1 MTRGY
6 CPPEVTRPSVFGHE
20 HERYPISEWTNVW
33 QIGRV
38 IEAMMKLAEHF
49 NDLSYRGSDLEPNI
63 QNWNG
68 QLPGQFYS
76 WQLRAAVASCLRF
89 RPDHRATARELLNM
103 IDHNPMWRCFSH
115 NMRDFGSDAW
125 FEEQE
130 RQQAKK
136 AATAPPATTTPPT
149 TSEIAAA
156 DAASTRKRKR
166 MEEANLY
173 ARAWDAD
180 KAAKFFHLGVFPEE
194 RYDLEY
200 PGKGGFWA
208 TDDLPVIDSHG
219 RYLKPLDYE
228 LEGHTASIG
237 FSKLRIGTAELGT
250 STRATKWDSDVVM
263 EDAPDEDDGGED
275 DDDDDNDGGHDGD
288 HGDHGVHG
296 AYPKTSSDA
305 PPWLLPPKDSEAVD
319 DQGDD
324 GEGDDDPDAMFHYH
338 SSDFPELP
346 MPPTTSSG
354 YHYHSSDFPTLPI
367 PPPLGGLVDTDDQGE
382 GDEDEDDG
390 GSVYYTVPSG
400 REDLENQEDD
410 DEGEDTDDGVF
421 YTAPG
426 HPSWLPAPGY
436 GLEYFDDVD
445 DYDPD
450 DDPAEWLSG
459 KL

>member
-1 MTRGY
+1 
-6 CPPEVTRPSVFGHE
+6 
-20 HERYPISEWTNVW
+20 
-33 QIGRV
+33 
-38 IEAMMKLAEHF
+38 
-49 NDLSYRGSDLEPNI
+49 
-63 QNWNG
+63 
-68 QLPGQFYS
+68 
-76 WQLRAAVASCLRF
+76 
-89 RPDHRATARELLNM
+89 M

-115 NMRDFGSDAW
+115 NMRNFGSDAW

-130 RQQAKK
+130 RQQAKQ
-136 AATAPPATTTPPT
+136 AAMAPPTTTTPPT
-149 TSEIAAA
+149 TSETAAA
-156 DAASTRKRKR
+156 DAASTKKRKR
-166 MEEANLY
+166 MEDANLFV
-173 ARAWDAD
+173 RAWDAD
-180 KAAKFFHLGVFPEE
+180 KAAKFFRLGVFPEE
-194 RYDLEY
+194 RYDIEY

-275 DDDDDNDGGHDGD
+275 DDDDDDDDDNSGHDGD

-324 GEGDDDPDAMFHYH
+324 DEGDDDPDAMFHYH
-338 SSDFPELP
+338 PSNPKVP
-346 MPPTTSSG
+346 
-354 YHYHSSDFPTLPI
+354 
-367 PPPLGGLVDTDDQGE
+367 VDTDDQGE
-382 GDEDEDDG
+382 SDEGEDNG
-390 GSVYYTVPSG
+390 GSVYCTVPSG
-400 REDLENQEDD
+400 REDLEDQEED

-421 YTAPG
+421 YTAPVY
-426 HPSWLPAPGY
+426 PSWPPAPGY
-436 GLEYFDDVD
+436 GLEYSDDVD

-450 DDPAEWLSG
+450 EVPAEWLSG